1 MGFSTTKKK
10 AVKKDSRT
18 YFKSKQG
25 ITQAKNMSV
34 HVSSPVV
41 SNDDE
46 GYDYFSQRPTYGVNY
61 LHDSVPGVHAERSE
75 RQLRSSYIVDEDGG
89 VIKVD

>member
-1 MGFSTTKKK
+1 MSFSNKKK
-10 AVKKDSRT
+10 AIKKGAHS

-34 HVSSPVV
+34 HVASPII
-41 SNDDE
+41 SYDDE

-61 LHDSVPGVHAERSE
+61 LHDSAAHGVYAERSE

-89 VIKVD
+89 IIKVE